1 MMHQSIA
8 TIDSPE
14 FINLQP
20 LEINPLMSSC
30 EIKVLYLGENRNHSY
45 ITKDVATEMAKTLR
59 GAPIVGYYK
68 EEKDDFADH
77 GERMIFDDEG
87 IKFECLTRPYG
98 FVAPDA
104 KVWFQKFDDVDE
116 FGNTTTREYLMTTG
130 YLWTGQYEECKSVVE
145 GGKPQSMELDE
156 ESLEGHW
163 STNSKTGM
171 DFFIINDAIFS
182 KLCILGED
190 VEPCFEGS
198 SITAPEVSKTF
209 TKMDD
214 NFKKTLYAMMQD
226 LKFALEGGQKMII
239 DETKTKVTEPEVV
252 ETEAEITAEETSIET
267 EATVEEE
274 VTLETEEN
282 SEDKDTED
290 QSVLAEND
298 NSIEDQSSQE
308 NFTKADDKDEEEE
321 SKDADN
327 SKEDSESEEDD
338 EDKEKD
344 YKCGGGSG
352 SGSSKEDKKKK
363 SYSLL
368 ETELAET
375 KAAYADLEQKYQV
388 LVEFKKQID
397 DEKKD
402 ALINS
407 FYMLSDEDKAD
418 VIENKSNYSLDE
430 IESKLSVICVRKR
443 VNFDLEDT
451 SKKEEVVEN
460 VTTYNMNDVEPT
472 TPAWIAAIKNTRNS
486 KK

>member
-116 FGNTTTREYLMTTG
+116 FGNTITREYLMTTG

-239 DETKTKVTEPEVV
+239 DEAETKVTESEVV
-252 ETEAEITAEETSIET
+252 ETEAEITAEETSIKT

-274 VTLETEEN
+274 TTLETEES

-321 SKDADN
+321 SKDAND

-338 EDKEKD
+338 EDKE
-344 YKCGGGSG
+344 YKCGESG
-352 SGSSKEDKKKK
+352 KKEK

-397 DEKKD
+397 NEKKD

>member
-1 MMHQSIA
+1 MMYQSIA

-68 EEKDDFADH
+68 EQKEDFADH
-77 GERMIFDDEG
+77 GQKIIVDDEG
-87 IKFECLTRPYG
+87 VKFETLTRPYG

-104 KVWFQKFDDVDE
+104 KVWFQKFEDKDE
-116 FGNTTTREYLMTTG
+116 FGNIETREYLMTTG

-145 GGKPQSMELDE
+145 NGKHQSMELDE
-156 ESLEGHW
+156 SSLDGHW
-163 STNSKTGM
+163 STNNKTNM

-182 KLCILGED
+182 KLCILGDD
-190 VEPCFEGS
+190 VEPCFEGAR
-198 SITAPEVSKTF
+198 ITAPEVSTSF
-209 TKMDD
+209 TKIDD
-214 NFKKTLYAMMQD
+214 NFKKTLYTMMQD
-226 LKFALEGGQKMII
+226 LKFALEGGQKMTINEA
-239 DETKTKVTEPEVV
+239 ETTVTKPEVV
-252 ETEAEITAEETSIET
+252 ETEVETTAEETSTET
-267 EATVEEE
+267 EIAE
-274 VTLETEEN
+274 ETEVATEES

-308 NFTKADDKDEEEE
+308 NFTKADDKDKKKK
-321 SKDADN
+321 SKDADD

-344 YKCGGGSG
+344 YKCGGGS
-352 SGSSKEDKKKK
+352 SSSKEDKKKK

-375 KAAYADLEQKYQV
+375 KAAYADLEQKYQA
-388 LVEFKKQID
+388 LVAFKEQVD
-397 DEKKD
+397 NEKKD
-402 ALINS
+402 ALISS
-407 FYMLSDEDKAD
+407 FYMLSDEDKKD
-418 VIENKSNYSLDE
+418 VIENKSKYSLDE
-430 IESKLSVICVRKR
+430 IEAKLSVICVRKK
-443 VNFDLEDT
+443 VNFDLEDA
-451 SKKEEVVEN
+451 SKKDDVEEHDV
-460 VTTYNMNDVEPT
+460 VTTYTVDNQDS
-472 TPAWIAAIKNTRNS
+472 TPAWIAAIRNTKNSR
-486 KK
+486 K

>member
-116 FGNTTTREYLMTTG
+116 FGNTITREYLMTTG

-239 DETKTKVTEPEVV
+239 DEAETKVTESEVV
-252 ETEAEITAEETSIET
+252 ETEAEITAEETSIKT

-274 VTLETEEN
+274 TTLETEES

-321 SKDADN
+321 SKDAN
-327 SKEDSESEEDD
+327 GSKEDSESEEED
-338 EDKEKD
+338 EDKE
-344 YKCGGGSG
+344 YKCGES
-352 SGSSKEDKKKK
+352 DKKEK

-397 DEKKD
+397 NEKKD

-460 VTTYNMNDVEPT
+460 VTTYNINDVEPT

>member
-209 TKMDD
+209 TKMD
-214 NFKKTLYAMMQD
+214 NEFKATLYSMMQD
-226 LKFALEGGQKMII
+226 LKFALEGGQKMDIEKA
-239 DETKTKVTEPEVV
+239 ETMTTEVQEPEVV
-252 ETEAEITAEETSIET
+252 ETEP
-267 EATVEEE
+267 TVEEP
-274 VTLETEEN
+274 VIETSEDNNTVVEEN
-282 SEDKDTED
+282 DLTVTEAENAEEMD
-290 QSVLAEND
+290 NENKSVLAEND
-298 NSIEDQSSQE
+298 NSIEVESNQE
-308 NFTKADDKDEEEE
+308 TFAKKDDEEN
-321 SKDADN
+321 DN
-327 SKEDSESEEDD
+327 KDD
-338 EDKEKD
+338 EDQSNASD
-344 YKCGGGSG
+344 
-352 SGSSKEDKKKK
+352 EDKKDEDEEDKK
-363 SYSLL
+363 DYALLYSELQTAYSDL
-368 ETELAET
+368 ET
-375 KAAYADLEQKYQV
+375 KYQA
-388 LVEFKKQID
+388 LVEFKNEID
-397 DEKKD
+397 NEKKD

-418 VIENKSNYSLDE
+418 VISNKANYSLDE

-472 TPAWIAAIKNTRNS
+472 TPAWIAALKNTRNS

>member
-45 ITKDVATEMAKTLR
+45 ITKEVATEMAKTLR

-68 EEKDDFADH
+68 EEKEDFADH

-87 IKFECLTRPYG
+87 IKFECLTKPYG

-104 KVWFQKFDDVDE
+104 DVWFQKFEDTDE
-116 FGNTTTREYLMTTG
+116 FGNKLTREYLMTTG

-145 GGKPQSMELDE
+145 GGKPQSMELDS

-163 STNSKTGM
+163 STNSNTGM

-214 NFKKTLYAMMQD
+214 NFKKTLYTMMQD
-226 LKFALEGGQKMII
+226 LKFALEGGQRMNI
-239 DETKTKVTEPEVV
+239 DEANTVVQETEVV
-252 ETEAEITAEETSIET
+252 EAEAVAE
-267 EATVEEE
+267 V
-274 VTLETEEN
+274 ETEEVEETAVEETESVAEESEELN
-282 SEDKDTED
+282 SEEEMDNEE
-290 QSVLAEND
+290 QSVLEEND
-298 NSIEDQSSQE
+298 NSIEVPSEQE
-308 NFTKADDKDEEEE
+308 AFAKKEDEDEDDKD
-321 SKDADN
+321 S
-327 SKEDSESEEDD
+327 DS
-338 EDKEKD
+338 EDKEESD
-344 YKCGGGSG
+344 EDNSEDEE
-352 SGSSKEDKKKK
+352 EDKKD
-363 SYSLL
+363 YSLL
-368 ETELAET
+368 ETEYSNLQAAYSDLET
-375 KAAYADLEQKYQV
+375 KYQA
-388 LVEFKKQID
+388 LVEFKAQID
-397 DEKKD
+397 NEKKD

-418 VIENKSNYSLDE
+418 VIANKSSYSLDE

-451 SKKEEVVEN
+451 SKEEEVEDVM
-460 VTTYNMNDVEPT
+460 TYTVNDNEGSS

-486 KK
+486 RK